1 VDGEV
6 TTNSENQEKVRSGM
20 RSIRSKIL
28 VSSTELGKGHNK
40 VWQLDQDILMG
51 NNLRK
56 KAYKEGRKAHERQSP
71 QYGRQSVVGI
81 LYPAGA
87 ELP

>member
-6 TTNSENQEKVRSGM
+6 MTNSENKEKFRSGM
-20 RSIRSKIL
+20 RSIRSKIV

-51 NNLRK
+51 KNLRK
-56 KAYKEGRKAHERQSP
+56 KACKEGRKAHQRQSP
-71 QYGRQSVVGI
+71 QYGF
-81 LYPAGA
+81 
-87 ELP
+87 